1 MARILVIDDE
11 YPVRAMLKEVLTE
24 AGYEVIDASNGK
36 VGIDR
41 YRQDPTDLVI
51 TDLFMPEKEGLETIQ
66 ELKREYPEVKI
77 IAISGG
83 GTTVKHNFLPL
94 AGMFGALHTFPKPFD
109 VKELLKAVKE
119 LLEESA

>member
-83 GTTVKHNFLPL
+83 GTTTKYNFLPHSRAL
-94 AGMFGALHTFPKPFD
+94 GALRTFPKPFD
-109 VKELLKAVKE
+109 VHELLKAVRE
-119 LLEESA
+119 LLEESV

>member
-11 YPVRAMLKEVLTE
+11 YPVRAMLKKVLTE

-83 GTTVKHNFLPL
+83 GTTTKYNFLPCARAL
-94 AGMFGALHTFPKPFD
+94 GALRTFPKPFD
-109 VKELLKAVKE
+109 VHELLKAVKG
-119 LLEESA
+119 LLGECV